1 MKATELRQFYHK
13 ELDPIYGKE
22 EASHFFK
29 LSMEKYC
36 DIVPI
41 DLALQPDI
49 AITKTQEGKMFAA
62 LSRLLK
68 HEPIQYILG
77 SAHFMD
83 MDFKVAPGV
92 LIPRPET
99 EELVRMIIEEH
110 QDREKLKVLDI
121 GTGSG
126 CIAIGLSKNLNQA
139 HVTAWDVSEEALQI
153 ANQNNDRLQSKVNFE
168 ERDVLTFKNKSE
180 ATFDIIV
187 SNPPYVRELEKSE
200 IKDNVKLHEPEL
212 ALFVPDHDPLVFY
225 RAIGQLAKQSLKAN
239 GSLYFEINQYL
250 GAETKTLLKDELG
263 FTTVILI
270 PDMFGNDRFL
280 KAYI

>member
-13 ELDPIYGKE
+13 ELDAIYGKE

-29 LSMEKYC
+29 LSLEQYC
-36 DIVPI
+36 DIAPI
-41 DLALQPDI
+41 DLAMQPNI

-126 CIAIGLSKNLNQA
+126 CIAISLAKNLNQA
-139 HVTAWDVSEEALQI
+139 QVTAWDVSVKSLQI
-153 ANQNNDRLQSKVNFE
+153 ANENNASLQGEVSFE
-168 ERDVLTFKNKSE
+168 ERDVLQYRNDPKVN
-180 ATFDIIV
+180 FDVIV

-250 GAETKTLLKDELG
+250 GAETKALLKDGLG
-263 FTTVILI
+263 FITVKLL
-270 PDMFGNDRFL
+270 PDMFGNDRFI
-280 KAYI
+280 KACI